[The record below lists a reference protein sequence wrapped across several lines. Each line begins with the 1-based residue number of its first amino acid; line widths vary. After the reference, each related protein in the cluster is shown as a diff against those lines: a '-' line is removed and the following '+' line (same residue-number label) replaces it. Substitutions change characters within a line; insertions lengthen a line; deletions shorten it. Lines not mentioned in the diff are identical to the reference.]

1 MDSSNLWSFREQ
13 IRTID
18 NMVKSYNKGILSQ
31 VLEGCA
37 HAAEKMLRFSRLH
50 WNVKNLKLRLFRLVN
65 KVNNVVQVY
74 YNWNVAPFLG
84 VPQLPTLWIIRQN
97 ICSIVLCK
105 LVTLLMSATVAAP
118 PLKHPHMLPL
128 IMFLLFFLSFFSSFF
143 SAFCEKYFLYVFN
156 DS

>member
-1 MDSSNLWSFREQ
+1 MDSSNLWSFRKQ

-18 NMVKSYNKGILSQ
+18 NMVKNYNKGILSQ

-50 WNVKNLKLRLFRLVN
+50 WNVKNLKLRMFRLVN

-84 VPQLPTLWIIRQN
+84 VPQLPSLWIIQHN

-105 LVTLLMSATVAAP
+105 LVTLLRSATVAAP

-128 IMFLLFFLSFFSSFF
+128 MMFLLFFLSFFSSFF
-143 SAFCEKYFLYVFN
+143 FCLLWKILLICF
-156 DS
+156 